1 MQQANQNF
9 NFEGLSLDNLKNIMV
24 RIYKGSSQAEI
35 AEATA
40 FLL

>member
-9 NFEGLSLDNLKNIMV
+9 NFEGLSIDNLKNIMV
-24 RIYKGSSQAEI
+24 RIYKGTNQPEI
-35 AEATA
+35 NEATA